1 MSALGGGWWPYVF
14 IAVAGFA
21 ATDFW
26 RFLGVGMA
34 ARIDDTGAILRWVKA
49 VATALVAGL
58 VARLIVFPVGDLAAS
73 SLTARLA
80 AVAVGLIVFYA
91 ARRNMLAG
99 ILAGEAALL
108 AAMWVGSG

>member
-1 MSALGGGWWPYVF
+1 MSALGSGWWPYVF

-34 ARIDDTGAILRWVKA
+34 ARIDDTSAILRWVKA

-58 VARLIVFPVGDLAAS
+58 VARLIVFPVGDLAAA
-73 SLTARLA
+73 SLSARVA
-80 AVAVGLIVFYA
+80 AVAVGLIAFYA
-91 ARRNMLAG
+91 ARRNMLVG

-108 AAMWVGSG
+108 AAMWSGFG